1 VPVGSVPGLLVGLAA
16 PDDAVVYALGEDRA
30 VVASLDFFTPVVD
43 DPADFGAIAAANAL
57 SDLYAMRA
65 RPLFALNIL
74 AIPAGEL
81 PEAVTAAILT
91 GAAAA
96 CSEAGIPV
104 GGGHSIDD
112 PEPKFGL
119 VVLGEVHPE
128 AVWRKGGA
136 RPGDDLVLGKAL
148 GTGVVTTALKRERAS
163 VPIVDAAVASM
174 RQLNREAMEALEE
187 FDVHAATDVSGY
199 GLLGHLLEM
208 CRAGGLAARVAAGAP
223 RLLPGALELAGA
235 GFVPGGSQRN
245 RAAAER
251 ATTWDEAVP
260 EPLRVLLCD
269 AQTSGGL
276 LAAVP
281 AGKGEAAASALAGR
295 GYAAAMVGRFEA
307 GEPHVTVTAP

>member
-1 VPVGSVPGLLVGLAA
+1 MGLEA
-16 PDDAVVYALGEDRA
+16 PDDAVVYALGPDRA

-57 SDLYAMRA
+57 SDLYAMGA

-81 PEAVTAAILT
+81 PDEVVAAILG
-91 GAAAA
+91 GASAA
-96 CSEAGIPV
+96 CAEAGIPI
-104 GGGHSIDD
+104 GGGHSVDD

-119 VVLGEVHPE
+119 VVLGEVHPG

-136 RPGDDLVLGKAL
+136 GSGDEIVLGKAL
-148 GTGVVTTALKRERAS
+148 GTGVVTTALKRDGAS
-163 VPIVDAAVASM
+163 GPVVAAAVASM
-174 RQLNREAMEALEE
+174 RRLNDEAMEALRD

-208 CRAGGLAARVAAGAP
+208 CRAGRLGARVEARAP
-223 RLLPGALELAGA
+223 RILPGAAELAGA
-235 GFVPGGSQRN
+235 GFIPGGSGRN
-245 RAAAER
+245 RNAAER
-251 ATTWDEAVP
+251 AVTWDAGVP
-260 EPLRVLLCD
+260 ETLRVLLCD

-281 AGKGEAAASALAGR
+281 SGRGAAAAAALGER
-295 GYAAAMVGRFEA
+295 GYAASVVGRFET
-307 GEPHVTVTAP
+307 GEPRVRVTAR

>member
-1 VPVGSVPGLLVGLAA
+1 MGLEA
-16 PDDAVVYALGEDRA
+16 PDDAVVYALGADRA

-57 SDLYAMRA
+57 SDLYAMHA

-74 AIPAGEL
+74 AIPAEEL
-81 PEAVTAAILT
+81 PEEVVAAILV
-91 GAAAA
+91 GAAEA

-104 GGGHSIDD
+104 AGGHSIDD

-119 VVLGEVHPE
+119 VVLGEVHPD

-136 RPGDDLVLGKAL
+136 RPGDAIVLGKAL
-148 GTGVVTTALKRERAS
+148 GTGVVTTALKMGKAA
-163 VPIVDAAVASM
+163 VPVVEAAVASM
-174 RQLNREAMEALEE
+174 RRLNRDAMETLGGFE
-187 FDVHAATDVSGY
+187 VHAATDVTGY

-208 CRAGGLAARVAAGAP
+208 CRAGGLGATVAAGSP
-223 RLLPGALELAGA
+223 RLLPGALELAGE
-235 GFVPGGSQRN
+235 GFIPGGTGRN

-251 ATTWDEAVP
+251 ATTWDESVA
-260 EPLRVLLCD
+260 EARRVLLCD

-281 AGKGEAAASALAGR
+281 ADAGEAVAAALVAR
-295 GYAAAMVGRFEA
+295 GYEASVIGRFEA
-307 GEPHVTVTAP
+307 GEPHVRVTAA